1 MKACIVYKKPK
12 NVKKYFLPMLLTVN
26 AVLGKGENTARK
38 DGKLLQKNLEVKKK
52 VVPLHS
58 RLRKGGLDRD
68 ETQQQVH

>member
-1 MKACIVYKKPK
+1 MF
-12 NVKKYFLPMLLTVN
+12 KKYFLPMLLTVN
-26 AVLGKGENTARK
+26 AVWGKGENSARK

-58 RLRKGGLDRD
+58 RLRKGGLNRD